1 MNCLANL
8 REFASAYK
16 HHPGDLRMR
25 NLVAYAYKHHP
36 GEKPGSNEFRQL
48 PTTFRSANP
57 QVDMMTTISISQY
70 SLYRPTSSQLVG
82 FRFSVDDDDLEV
94 GWSPQARVRNGII
107 AGIMC
112 VNVGCLFLMN
122 SHTKGFQRC

>member
-1 MNCLANL
+1 MHTNIILV
-8 REFASAYK
+8 
-16 HHPGDLRMR
+16 R
-25 NLVAYAYKHHP
+25 NLVP
-36 GEKPGSNEFRQL
+36 TSFGNFPQL
-48 PTTFRSANP
+48 SVLRILKS
-57 QVDMMTTISISQY
+57 ISISQY

-94 GWSPQARVRNGII
+94 GLSPQARVRNGII